1 MGVINQIMTMIEL
14 ETSSKPD
21 LSSTDLSN
29 DLHCAKVIYFFIA
42 SVSGPHE
49 KMENCG
55 TCSLTDMK
63 CPGHLG
69 HIELPVPVYHPLWM
83 RQLEL
88 VSISVTNQMSQALC
102 IV

>member
-1 MGVINQIMTMIEL
+1 MQVVIGVINQIIMTI
-14 ETSSKPD
+14 
-21 LSSTDLSN
+21 TDWRHPRNRILA
-29 DLHCAKVIYFFIA
+29 LCKRYLFFIA

-88 VSISVTNQMSQALC
+88 VSIICN
-102 IV
+102 

>member
-1 MGVINQIMTMIEL
+1 
-14 ETSSKPD
+14 
-21 LSSTDLSN
+21 
-29 DLHCAKVIYFFIA
+29 
-42 SVSGPHE
+42 
-49 KMENCG
+49 MENCG

-88 VSISVTNQMSQALC
+88 VCIICNYPNGAGPMHFIAFCGRVTVSQTFICYSLKPNQNQKCLTEILKSFS
-102 IV
+102 